1 MQRRHGDRTV
11 IHVRGTLPIR
21 ALHRVHSHGL
31 PRTTNIPPTIRGHRW
46 ADSSLRI
53 HGQTT
58 SHTQRRLL
66 KTLHYSRSRSNYPP
80 GLSKGSIVAI
90 GLAVKYP
97 YKIASP
103 FFVSPLGLEERL
115 RWLAANIRVLRALG
129 SVSPIWRS
137 SPIRSTV
144 SCSYVSI
151 ITSTAWRTRA
161 YTGTSCSIMTHCHF
175 SLATIIHFH
184 LEGSCSRGL

>member
-1 MQRRHGDRTV
+1 MGTELLSTYAVLYQFVCFTVFVHTVFHGPQISHRQFE
-11 IHVRGTLPIR
+11 GTDGMKQL
-21 ALHRVHSHGL
+21 
-31 PRTTNIPPTIRGHRW
+31 
-46 ADSSLRI
+46 DSSLRI

-58 SHTQRRLL
+58 SDTQQRLL

-97 YKIASP
+97 YKIASLS
-103 FFVSPLGLEERL
+103 FVSPLRLEERL

-129 SVSPIWRS
+129 PVSPIWRS
-137 SPIRSTV
+137 SPICSTV
-144 SCSYVSI
+144 SCSYASI
-151 ITSTAWRTRA
+151 ITWTAWRTRA

-175 SLATIIHFH
+175 SLATIIYFH
-184 LEGSCSRGL
+184 LEGSCSRAL